1 VSRRLRRP
9 GCAFDLPVGF
19 VVQAAPPLGEL
30 TGTGRPP
37 VCVTL
42 AHERDFVDKGPPHLV
57 FGTPR
62 PDSIQTSLSL
72 HLVEHAAD
80 PLAHLRLVADCI
92 APHCEGFRLDALEPC
107 TVHGQVGA
115 FARITVDRPLPYAQL
130 FTSWRVDTA
139 IAVARLQVPVAD
151 AEWARDVLRAF
162 CASVELDR

>member
-9 GCAFDLPVGF
+9 GCAFDLPDGF

-37 VCVTL
+37 VTVTL
-42 AHERDFVDKGPPHLV
+42 AHERDFADKGPPHLV
-57 FGTPR
+57 FGAPK

-80 PLAHLRLVADCI
+80 PLAHLRLVADCL
-92 APHCEGFRLDALEPC
+92 APHCDGFRLDELAACDVSGRP
-107 TVHGQVGA
+107 GA
-115 FARITVDRPLPYAQL
+115 FARITVERPLPYAQL
-130 FTSWRVDTA
+130 FASWRVDSA
-139 IAVARLQVPVAD
+139 IAVARLQAPVAD
-151 AEWARDVLRAF
+151 VAWARDVLHRF